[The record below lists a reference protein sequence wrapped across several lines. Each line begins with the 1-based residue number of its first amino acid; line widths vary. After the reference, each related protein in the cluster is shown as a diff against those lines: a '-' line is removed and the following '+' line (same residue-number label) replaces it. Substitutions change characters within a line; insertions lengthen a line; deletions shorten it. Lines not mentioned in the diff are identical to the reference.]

1 MWPSQ
6 NIRTL
11 TTPVEIHHHR
21 WPCIYIYSVRTFLEV
36 DYILKVENKNQCTTI
51 IEWFIHTKLNLPLSD
66 TVSFTNYVDKIFGL
80 FWPPTCWKWSGNSFT
95 VEICIPL
102 TFPDCKFQFFYLLF
116 VNVVCERSLR
126 ELQYIRSDIIWPFL
140 TYIPLIL
147 MSYVTLVVIF
157 MWPLIGVRKY

>member
-1 MWPSQ
+1 MITMYDAVRSWKLYFVCPTKASISLVKELVRARSLPYKYQRSQ
-6 NIRTL
+6 AGQSSLRKGA
-11 TTPVEIHHHR
+11 
-21 WPCIYIYSVRTFLEV
+21 F
-36 DYILKVENKNQCTTI
+36 
-51 IEWFIHTKLNLPLSD
+51 F
-66 TVSFTNYVDKIFGL
+66 NYVDKIFGL
-80 FWPPTCWKWSGNSFT
+80 FWTPTCWKWSGNSFT

-157 MWPLIGVRKY
+157 VWPLIGVIKY